1 MVGQGLIDQLEITI
15 LIDNYAGPKGT
26 VGEKGFS
33 ALVAIGYGTGG
44 SRKILFDTGATG
56 TSLLNNLNA
65 LNKDLKDL
73 DCIVFSHGHWDHVWG
88 IPSLL
93 PLENPEGFL
102 FCHPGALRKKWCL
115 DDSGAVEIKSLQE
128 VISLDRLKELVPI
141 QTNLGPVELFPGVFS
156 TGEIPRQNPHEVISR
171 RLSRIHVDGPDG
183 PQVDQIPED
192 ISLIFQLAEGS
203 VVILT
208 GCCHAG
214 VVNTIRHAQ
223 QITPFDEIAGLI
235 GGLHL
240 LDAPQP
246 RLDFT
251 VVELRKIPLWEI
263 GACHCTGPRGIHA
276 LKNAFPDGFR
286 DVEVGAQFRYPIP

>member
-1 MVGQGLIDQLEITI
+1 MAGLGQIDQVQITI

-33 ALVAIGYGTGG
+33 ALVDVIYDDGDA
-44 SRKILFDTGATG
+44 RKILFDTGATG
-56 TSLLNNLNA
+56 TSLLNNLQVLNA
-65 LNKDLKDL
+65 NLKGL

-93 PLENPEGFL
+93 PLESPEAFL
-102 FCHPGALRKKWCL
+102 FCHPGALQKKWCL

-128 VISLDRLKELVPI
+128 VISVEKLKELIPVHSDP
-141 QTNLGPVELFPGVFS
+141 GPRELFPGVFS
-156 TGEIPRQNPHEVISR
+156 TGEIPRRNPHEVLSK

-192 ISLIFQLAEGS
+192 LSLIFQLAEGS
-203 VVILT
+203 IVILT

-214 VVNTIRHAQ
+214 VINTIQYAQ
-223 QITPFDEIAGLI
+223 QITPFGEIAGLI

-240 LDAPQP
+240 LDAPQQ

-251 VVELRKIPLWEI
+251 VEELGKLSLKEI
-263 GACHCTGPRGIHA
+263 GACHCTGPRGIQA
-276 LKNAFPDGFR
+276 LKTAFPERFR
-286 DVEVGAQFRYPIP
+286 DVEVGVQFTYPIP